1 MAKECTS
8 RTTPKMREAIPL
20 ACKKRDSS
28 SRRIGRHNGF
38 IALDSLRLVIPS
50 PIYLS
55 DADHLSIENESLGA
69 ALGDQS
75 RTTRPSVDRSTTPI
89 LRIVPGR
96 LDLDLARHYEV
107 ISAFF
112 PKVSV
117 EKKGKKGKI
126 RMHVKGLHGPSL
138 RAIWK
143 HHV

>member
-1 MAKECTS
+1 MAKECIA
-8 RTTPKMREAIPL
+8 RTTPKVREAIPFS
-20 ACKKRDSS
+20 CKKRDSS
-28 SRRIGRHNGF
+28 GRRIGRHNGF

-117 EKKGKKGKI
+117 EKKRKKGKI
-126 RMHVKGLHGPSL
+126 KGKRKL
-138 RAIWK
+138 IK
-143 HHV
+143 

>member
-1 MAKECTS
+1 MAKECIA

-28 SRRIGRHNGF
+28 GRRIGRHNGS

-75 RTTRPSVDRSTTPI
+75 RTTRPSVGRSSTPI

-96 LDLDLARHYEV
+96 LDLDLARHYEI

-117 EKKGKKGKI
+117 EKKKK
-126 RMHVKGLHGPSL
+126 VKRERLGCM
-138 RAIWK
+138 
-143 HHV
+143 